1 MHIRILLPQRAYAPG
16 PPLFRFK
23 KIRALEPN
31 EIPGG
36 DRALCGFPELWLWR
50 RFDISSDCKWPGTC
64 QLLIIRGGAQRPGG
78 QRLGG
83 THPHPAKTLQ
93 AWWRREGQAWEA
105 REDSRSQE
113 VFGNPPVVLSLGLS
127 FLGGHGGGRL
137 NQFQAVEKL
146 CYNYLHKMGVK
157 SQKPVSFL
165 RNLGGESS
173 FTAPRGLRPGTG
185 HPQAVHK

>member
-1 MHIRILLPQRAYAPG
+1 M
-16 PPLFRFK
+16 
-23 KIRALEPN
+23 IRALEPN

-36 DRALCGFPELWLWR
+36 RQSSLRLPGTLVVEEI
-50 RFDISSDCKWPGTC
+50 DISSDCKWPGTC

-83 THPHPAKTLQ
+83 TRPHPAKTLQ
-93 AWWRREGQAWEA
+93 AWWKREGQAWEA
-105 REDSRSQE
+105 REEGSDSRSPE